1 MKPAGHITVTRL
13 YSTPGLL
20 IESAKVNC
28 FCATNEH
35 AVEQF
40 HKAILWNVAI
50 MQKKV

>member
-1 MKPAGHITVTRL
+1 MKQTGHISVTQL

-28 FCATNEH
+28 FCANPDH

-40 HKAILWNVAI
+40 LKAIQWTQAI
-50 MQKKV
+50 IQRKE